1 MTNSRNQATNPQ
13 SKVPMAVATSSG
25 TRQFERKAAS
35 HRRFLFGFFRHVV
48 KGADVARGKPAPGR
62 GAIQLRNC
70 AYDTVRYFIRKT
82 SKSQKWLKT

>member
-1 MTNSRNQATNPQ
+1 
-13 SKVPMAVATSSG
+13 MAVATSSG

-35 HRRFLFGFFRHVV
+35 HRRLFGFFRHVV

-70 AYDTVRYFIRKT
+70 AYDTVRYLIRKT
-82 SKSQKWLKT
+82 SKSQKWLKTKFCDIDMRTVIAK